1 MEERKMNPFIENYQY
16 NFIIKQATNI
26 ARAAHSVNDRD
37 VKHTFI
43 YAALEKALA
52 LFATITAEQ
61 EALLTEIVKLDS
73 ELALEQYKEKLLAFC
88 LPFTPLTDAKIK
100 KLFRKV
106 KKLHYP
112 IFTNDTI
119 KNLTYFS
126 WHDAGAN
133 QKFII
138 KKVDEKLLGVH
149 GRFVPSSKKGICHFC
164 HQHTHVGLLTVDIK
178 LKGADMNYKALGNYF
193 CVDSTTCN
201 QAITST
207 EKLDAF
213 LRETAK

>member
-1 MEERKMNPFIENYQY
+1 MIHPFIKNDQY

-26 ARAAHSVNDRD
+26 SRAAHSVNDKD

-43 YAALEKALA
+43 YSALDKVLA
-52 LFATITAEQ
+52 LFADLNSEQ

-73 ELALEQYKEKLLAFC
+73 EIALEQYKVKLLAYC
-88 LPFTPLTDAKIK
+88 IPFTDLTDSKIK

-112 IFTNDTI
+112 DLTEDAL

-138 KKVDEKLLGVH
+138 KEVDDKLVGIH
-149 GRFVPSSKKGICHFC
+149 GRFVPSNKKGICHFC
-164 HQHTHVGLLTVDIK
+164 NHITEVGLLTVDIK
-178 LKGADMNYKALGNYF
+178 LKGDAMNYKALGNYF
-193 CVDSTTCN
+193 CVDSTKCN
-201 QAITST
+201 QQITDT
-207 EKLDAF
+207 ERLDAF
-213 LRETAK
+213 LRETTGK

>member
-1 MEERKMNPFIENYQY
+1 MNPFIENHQY

-26 ARAAHSVNDRD
+26 SRAAHSVNDKD
-37 VKHTFI
+37 VKNTFI
-43 YAALEKALA
+43 YSALNKVLA
-52 LFATITAEQ
+52 LFADLNEEQ
-61 EALLTEIVKLDS
+61 EALLKEIVILDS
-73 ELALEQYKEKLLAFC
+73 EIALEQYKEKLTAFC
-88 LPFTPLTDAKIK
+88 LPFTELTDAKIK

-106 KKLHYP
+106 KKLNYP
-112 IFTNDTI
+112 DITEEST

-138 KKVDEKLLGVH
+138 KEVDEKLVGVH

-164 HQHTHVGLLTVDIK
+164 NQHAEVGLLTVDIK
-178 LKGADMNYKALGNYF
+178 LKGDAMNYRALGNYF

-201 QAITST
+201 HQITDP
-207 EKLDAF
+207 ERIDAF
-213 LRETAK
+213 LRETSGI